1 MADPRVLIVDDEPD
15 FVEMLLKRLR
25 RRGGLEVTGV
35 NDALA
40 ALDHLKANPTDVVVL
55 DVKMP
60 GMDGMEALRRF
71 KLEFPLMEVIML
83 TGHATVENA
92 IDGMRQGAF
101 DYLMKPCDLDTLL
114 NKVRDAVTRKRNH
127 EQKIQEAH
135 ASEIASQRGD

>member
-1 MADPRVLIVDDEPD
+1 MHDPRVLIVDDEPD

-25 RRGGLEVTGV
+25 RRGGLEVTGA

-40 ALDHLKANPTDVVVL
+40 ALEHLKAHEMDVVVL

-114 NKVRDAVTRKRNH
+114 EKVRAAATRKRNH
-127 EQKIQEAH
+127 EERIQEAH
-135 ASEIASQRGD
+135 ANEIGARRGE